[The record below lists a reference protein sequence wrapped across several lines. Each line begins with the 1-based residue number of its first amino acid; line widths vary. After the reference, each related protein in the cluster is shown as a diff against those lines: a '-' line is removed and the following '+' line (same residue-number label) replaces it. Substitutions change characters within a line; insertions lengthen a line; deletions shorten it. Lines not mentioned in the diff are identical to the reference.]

1 MNKNL
6 YDRKAKLP
14 DGLMKHLKQC
24 FSSVNADSN
33 TEGFNRNKEITGNGV
48 VTYQQ
53 IKRIK
58 NWFDGYNGNKEDAP
72 FILNGGEIMKIW
84 CDEVLRVWRD
94 NDDSSKRHKSDT
106 GMQNQ
111 YLDSHE
117 KNNFNLADKHSS
129 TADDLSV
136 KEEINRINKLI
147 KIL

>member
-14 DGLMKHLKQC
+14 DGLLKHLKQC
-24 FSSVNADSN
+24 FTSVDADSN
-33 TEGFNRNKEITGNGV
+33 TEGYNRNKEISDSGY

-58 NWFDGYNGNKEDAP
+58 NWFDGYGGKKEDAP
-72 FILNGGEIMKIW
+72 FILNGGDRMKGW

-94 NDDSSKRHKSDT
+94 NDDSSKQHKSDA

-111 YLDSHE
+111 YLDSHF
-117 KNNFNLADKHSS
+117 KLGTGSQHSS
-129 TADDLSV
+129 TADQLSV
-136 KEEINRINKLI
+136 KEEIKRINKLI
-147 KIL
+147 KVL

>member
-14 DGLMKHLKQC
+14 DGLLKHLKQC
-24 FSSVNADSN
+24 FTSVDADSN
-33 TEGFNRNKEITGNGV
+33 TEGYNRNKEISDSGY

-58 NWFDGYNGNKEDAP
+58 NWFDGYGGKKEDAP
-72 FILNGGEIMKIW
+72 FILNGGDRMKGW

-94 NDDSSKRHKSDT
+94 NDDSSKQHKSDA

-111 YLDSHE
+111 YLDPHFKLGTGSQ
-117 KNNFNLADKHSS
+117 HSS
-129 TADDLSV
+129 TADQLSV
-136 KEEINRINKLI
+136 KEEIKRINKLI
-147 KIL
+147 KVL

>member
-1 MNKNL
+1 MNSNL
-6 YDRKAKLP
+6 YDRKVKLP
-14 DGLMKHLKQC
+14 DSLLKHLEDC
-24 FSSVNADSN
+24 FKSVSADN
-33 TEGFNRNKEITGNGV
+33 NIEGYNRNKEIRDSKI

-72 FILNGGEIMKIW
+72 FILNGGERMKIW

-94 NDDSSKRHKSDT
+94 NDDSSKKHKSDT